1 MNNGVTAAG
10 NLCDSFFILT
20 NNGCVKLKLVIATE
34 NQSQNQLIDRLLQGV
49 RKKLYLKNYG
59 NGA

>member
-1 MNNGVTAAG
+1 MNNGVTAGG

-34 NQSQNQLIDRLLQGV
+34 NQSQNQLIDPLLQGV
-49 RKKLYLKNYG
+49 RNKLHLKNYG